1 MRQRSLWQLLLIAWI
16 SVLVGL
22 SLGAVVVT
30 TVFMRDSFDP
40 RWFAAFGVAMLLTV
54 TVGTVKRWHQENQ
67 T

>member
-22 SLGAVVVT
+22 SLGASVT

-40 RWFAAFGVAMLLTV
+40 RWFAAFAVAMLLAV
-54 TVGTVKRWHQENQ
+54 TVGTVKRWRRMNQ